1 MMSYTLKCSVGHE
14 FEGWFRSSAAFEDQA
29 AKGLL
34 SCPVCGDTGIARA
47 PMAPAVVSGRK
58 RDQRAE
64 AAQKQAE
71 QAKMMAV
78 LKDMRRKIESD
89 CDYVG
94 PRFAEE
100 ARKIHYGETE
110 ARGIYG
116 EASAE
121 ETSAL
126 QEEGIEIARIPW
138 VPLDN

>member
-1 MMSYTLKCSVGHE
+1 MMSYTLKCSAGHE
-14 FEGWFRSSAAFEDQA
+14 FEGWFRSSTAFDDQA
-29 AKGLL
+29 AKGIL
-34 SCPVCGDTGIARA
+34 SCPVCGDTGVSRA

-64 AAQKQAE
+64 AAKVQAE
-71 QAKMMAV
+71 QASMMVV

-126 QEEGIEIARIPW
+126 QDEGIDIARIPW